1 MSFYA
6 PPPPHCQEM
15 WGADS
20 FRAHNDA
27 AGNGLYKY
35 GVRASLANNR
45 GNDDGRQWAWG
56 VEKAEMILSVTITE
70 QGIVGVAEGGLGV
83 AN

>member
-6 PPPPHCQEM
+6 PPHPIVRKCGELTATEHTMMQREM
-15 WGADS
+15 A
-20 FRAHNDA
+20 FINT
-27 AGNGLYKY
+27 
-35 GVRASLANNR
+35 GVRASLANNT

-70 QGIVGVAEGGLGV
+70 QGVVGVAEGGLGV